1 MGRRRLTPLLY
12 RRCLTSICLP
22 SNKLEGD
29 IELLGKLPNLDD
41 VDLRNN
47 LLTDDG
53 AEEIFIRRQQAV
65 VKLGMCKW
73 CARGVRNAVARE
85 ARDEAGGGPS
95 HNTTT
100 LMAGGNPGFN
110 EERLRVFDA
119 QTRFNLQDMGP

>member
-1 MGRRRLTPLLY
+1 MDVLESFWAGHNHLSGTLGPLAGLE
-12 RRCLTSICLP
+12 CLTSVCLP

-65 VKLGMCKW
+65 VKLG
-73 CARGVRNAVARE
+73 
-85 ARDEAGGGPS
+85 
-95 HNTTT
+95 
-100 LMAGGNPGFN
+100 GNPGFN

-119 QTRFNLQDMGP
+119 QTRFNLQDTGP